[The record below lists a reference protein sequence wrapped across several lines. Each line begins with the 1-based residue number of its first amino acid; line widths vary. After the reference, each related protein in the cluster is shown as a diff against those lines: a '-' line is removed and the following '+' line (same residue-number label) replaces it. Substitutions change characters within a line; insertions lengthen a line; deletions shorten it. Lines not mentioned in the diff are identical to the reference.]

1 MSVLKSVSVSRKYSL
16 FCNQCIVLI
25 GESKSTLL
33 FNFVSYCVIATGSER
48 HMCNLPAFMVYF
60 FNVFLE
66 KSELFNPIYLFSMS
80 SGGLL
85 K

>member
-1 MSVLKSVSVSRKYSL
+1 
-16 FCNQCIVLI
+16 
-25 GESKSTLL
+25 
-33 FNFVSYCVIATGSER
+33 
-48 HMCNLPAFMVYF
+48 MCNLPAFMVYF

-85 K
+85 KWLETAKMVSYKNGIRGEVSQIWFDN